1 MKIQYILLLL
11 MCFIAPNVYSF
22 EVKDKPVQV
31 VIPFG
36 PGGGTD
42 TIFRKLEKFGVKN
55 NINFRPSYKPGANG
69 LIGVNTVYEE
79 ANDGMTFGII
89 TFDSLTIYSMKKSVD
104 LSNVITIQKNI
115 FGVVSN
121 KNKSLNELVK
131 GITNDKP
138 LRVGYLLY
146 SQKAIMQTTFN
157 AYGVKQE
164 QIYVPYKSGPE
175 MIQNVI
181 NGDIDLGITSLNVL
195 APLVESGKMKLL
207 AVDSNTTVSNF
218 PDAMLLKKLDPTIPN
233 INKGSSIVLPP
244 NTNTQAKSFWTKFV
258 QDYLNDNDT
267 QTDSKLNYWEPVRKT
282 TRELEKDLL
291 ENEKILRVVQ

>member
-1 MKIQYILLLL
+1 MNIRAIFLLFLL
-11 MCFIAPNVYSF
+11 FTSNAYSF
-22 EVKDKPVQV
+22 TIKDKLVQV

-42 TIFRKLEKFGVKN
+42 TIFRKLEKFGIKN
-55 NINFRPSYKPGANG
+55 NINFRPTYKPGANG
-69 LIGVNTVYEE
+69 LIGVSTVYEE
-79 ANDGMTFGII
+79 SNDGMTFGII
-89 TFDSLTIYSMKKSVD
+89 TFDSLTMYSMKKPVD

-121 KNKSLNELVK
+121 KNKSLDDLVK
-131 GITNDKP
+131 SITNDKP

-157 AYGVKQE
+157 AYRVKQE
-164 QIYVPYKSGPE
+164 QIYVPYKSGPD
-175 MIQNVI
+175 MIKDVI

-195 APLVESGKMKLL
+195 APLIESGKIKLL
-207 AVDSNTTVSNF
+207 AVDSNSTVSNF
-218 PDAMLLKKLDPTIPN
+218 PDAMLLKNLDSTIPN

-244 NTNTQAKSFWTKFV
+244 NTNLQANRFWIKFV

-282 TRELEKDLL
+282 TKELEKDLL
-291 ENEKILRVVQ
+291 ENGKILLVVQ